1 LGLTLRVVRPLLDY
15 LLNLLLCKPH
25 IGVLARHVGSY
36 PVEQFFVVVTL
47 ILAAKLPLIEKFS
60 VATAEEVGIDTF
72 EERLRDEVVSTRSF
86 ITAWARLP

>member
-1 LGLTLRVVRPLLDY
+1 M
-15 LLNLLLCKPH
+15 
-25 IGVLARHVGSY
+25 GSY
-36 PVEQFFVVVTL
+36 PVEQFFVVVIL